1 MQLIEPTAPV
11 DEAKRDSHKSPIC
24 PVPTALQVCPAL
36 AEGHPESLFT
46 FLKQYPLIWVPPA
59 PLQSNG
65 DLQSFELLEPLF
77 EVCPDGHA
85 VADELH

>member
-1 MQLIEPTAPV
+1 M

-24 PVPTALQVCPAL
+24 PVPTALQVCPVL
-36 AEGHPESLFT
+36 AEGHPESLLT
-46 FLKQYPLIWVPPA
+46 FLKQYPLISVPPA

-77 EVCPDGHA
+77 EVYPDGHA
-85 VADELH
+85 LADELP